1 MQPNPTLL
9 FMKKLNPGYFEFFF
23 FRYGFIVIFVQI
35 VSLSF
40 YFITEE
46 KDNVP
51 LILLG
56 ILCLLFLVFVCSSDY
71 LILRKN
77 LSLAN
82 VFLTDNGLII
92 NETPYPAEQIKEVA
106 FIPVRH
112 ALNKFPAYFI
122 EITTHD
128 GAVFYFLEKSMGWD
142 FESPTLKLLN
152 KHPLFSSKT
161 KEKSESSEGFSA
173 FKKQKQSSQKL
184 TEK

>member
-1 MQPNPTLL
+1 
-9 FMKKLNPGYFEFFF
+9 MKKLNPGYFEFFF

-71 LILRKN
+71 WILRKN

-82 VFLTDNGLII
+82 VFLTGNGLII
-92 NETPYPAEQIKEVA
+92 NELLYPAEQIKEVA

-128 GAVFYFLEKSMGWD
+128 GHVFHFLEKRMGWD
-142 FESPTLKLLN
+142 FKSPTLKLLN
-152 KHPLFSSKT
+152 KHPLFSLKT

-173 FKKQKQSSQKL
+173 FKKQKQSSPKKL

>member
-1 MQPNPTLL
+1 
-9 FMKKLNPGYFEFFF
+9 MKKLNPGYFEFFF
-23 FRYGFIVIFVQI
+23 FRYGFIVIFIQI
-35 VSLSF
+35 VSISLYFFTEQKEPF
-40 YFITEE
+40 YLACT
-46 KDNVP
+46 
-51 LILLG
+51 G
-56 ILCLLFLVFVCSSDY
+56 IICLLFLVFVCSSDY
-71 LILRKN
+71 WILRKN